1 MAYISKRMIVLI
13 IFLFILASCSSGG
26 ADSAKGDEKKLTFLF
41 NIPSQTLDP
50 NLDVNYTA
58 VRAGISETLVK
69 ISADLSIEPWLAKD
83 WESKDGQ
90 TWVFTLKDNLT
101 FQNGKKAD
109 AKAVKAS
116 LERTIR
122 ESKAMKNALKI
133 KEIKAAGQTLTIT
146 TKEPF
151 PEFPSE
157 LVHPNTSIID
167 VSAANISQQPVG
179 TGPFQVS
186 SFEAG
191 HKIELERYDDYWDG
205 KPKLKHVTFS
215 FNEDANA
222 RVMALQSKDA
232 DIIYRPS
239 VEDIDQIQKDSSITV
254 DSVPSLR
261 VHQILYNTK
270 KDHLADRH
278 LRRAFDALLDRKEI
292 AESILNGHA
301 QPADGPFL
309 ADFPFSA
316 GTVQKPSGLEAA
328 KTELKKAGY
337 ELENGK
343 AVKDGK
349 TLSFTLL
356 TYQSRPELPLIA
368 QILESNAKELGISIK
383 IQQVENIDEYL
394 AKNDDWDLATYSS
407 MTAPRGDAGYLL
419 NTAYM
424 PNGALN
430 YSGIENQTL
439 IKWIEEF
446 NRTIDKEKRNRL
458 AKKAAELIEK
468 ETLNSFIVTPENI
481 TAYRDGVL
489 NWETSKSEYYMLTK
503 DLDVKTK

>member
-1 MAYISKRMIVLI
+1 
-13 IFLFILASCSSGG
+13 
-26 ADSAKGDEKKLTFLF
+26 
-41 NIPSQTLDP
+41 
-50 NLDVNYTA
+50 
-58 VRAGISETLVK
+58 
-69 ISADLSIEPWLAKD
+69 
-83 WESKDGQ
+83 
-90 TWVFTLKDNLT
+90 
-101 FQNGKKAD
+101 
-109 AKAVKAS
+109 
-116 LERTIR
+116 
-122 ESKAMKNALKI
+122 KI

-270 KDHLADRH
+270 KDHFADRH

-292 AESILNGHA
+292 AE
-301 QPADGPFL
+301 
-309 ADFPFSA
+309 
-316 GTVQKPSGLEAA
+316 
-328 KTELKKAGY
+328 
-337 ELENGK
+337 
-343 AVKDGK
+343 
-349 TLSFTLL
+349 
-356 TYQSRPELPLIA
+356 
-368 QILESNAKELGISIK
+368 
-383 IQQVENIDEYL
+383 
-394 AKNDDWDLATYSS
+394 
-407 MTAPRGDAGYLL
+407 
-419 NTAYM
+419 
-424 PNGALN
+424 
-430 YSGIENQTL
+430 
-439 IKWIEEF
+439 
-446 NRTIDKEKRNRL
+446 
-458 AKKAAELIEK
+458 
-468 ETLNSFIVTPENI
+468 
-481 TAYRDGVL
+481 
-489 NWETSKSEYYMLTK
+489 
-503 DLDVKTK
+503 

>member
-1 MAYISKRMIVLI
+1 MAYIAKRMIIPIV
-13 IFLFILASCSSGG
+13 FLFILASCSAGG

-122 ESKAMKNALKI
+122 ESKAMNNALKI

-205 KPKLKHVTFS
+205 KPKLKHVTFLKTQTPAS
-215 FNEDANA
+215 WLSN
-222 RVMALQSKDA
+222 
-232 DIIYRPS
+232 
-239 VEDIDQIQKDSSITV
+239 QKMPTLFTD
-254 DSVPSLR
+254 R
-261 VHQILYNTK
+261 AWRILTK
-270 KDHLADRH
+270 
-278 LRRAFDALLDRKEI
+278 F
-292 AESILNGHA
+292 
-301 QPADGPFL
+301 
-309 ADFPFSA
+309 
-316 GTVQKPSGLEAA
+316 
-328 KTELKKAGY
+328 KKIH
-337 ELENGK
+337 
-343 AVKDGK
+343 
-349 TLSFTLL
+349 
-356 TYQSRPELPLIA
+356 RLPLIRCRA
-368 QILESNAKELGISIK
+368 CAFTRFSTIQRRIISLT
-383 IQQVENIDEYL
+383 VTC
-394 AKNDDWDLATYSS
+394 A
-407 MTAPRGDAGYLL
+407 APSTHYW
-419 NTAYM
+419 T
-424 PNGALN
+424 
-430 YSGIENQTL
+430 
-439 IKWIEEF
+439 
-446 NRTIDKEKRNRL
+446 
-458 AKKAAELIEK
+458 AKKSLKA
-468 ETLNSFIVTPENI
+468 F
-481 TAYRDGVL
+481 
-489 NWETSKSEYYMLTK
+489 
-503 DLDVKTK
+503 